1 MNENRDKI
9 PEGSFSRLFWEE
21 KFKAAFQ
28 TDLRQLKCHPIIIK
42 WCLNVK
48 LISRAAC
55 HAVIGSNF
63 INLPSDRTLI
73 DYTNYFENKGGFQTE
88 VDQQLFDE
96 VERLK
101 LPDNRKY
108 FGLLVDEMQIKEGLV
123 YNEYTGK

>member
-1 MNENRDKI
+1 M
-9 PEGSFSRLFWEE
+9 
-21 KFKAAFQ
+21 
-28 TDLRQLKCHPIIIK
+28 
-42 WCLNVK
+42 K

-63 INLPSDRTLI
+63 IKLPSDRTLI

-123 YNEYTGK
+123 YSEYTGKIIGLTKLGDRNDTLLKIEQVHVRPSAAK